1 MKKKKNS
8 KKTAKI
14 VAFMGV
20 FIALSMILSFLE
32 SKLPSLMIPGIKIGL
47 PNLVIVFLLYRFKW
61 WQTLTVSFV
70 RVLLTAMLFGNA
82 QSFLFS
88 IAGAALSI
96 AGMMILKRI
105 KGLSPIVVSIAGG
118 ILHNVGQIIAACIM
132 TQTKEMVLYLPV
144 LLISGIL
151 SGAVIGLV
159 SGWLVKRL
167 EKVKI

>member
-32 SKLPSLMIPGIKIGL
+32 SKLPSPMIPGIKIGL

-105 KGLSPIVVSIAGG
+105 KGLSPIVVSITGG